1 MEMEES
7 RRGMPG
13 HPGCAGTHE
22 EAMQNRERR
31 TKEMAV
37 RVVLFGDRR
46 PDDDPGQ
53 TVLSGKLKGVVSEME
68 RAEAVQRSA
77 RIDRH
82 TSALDKRRLRREML
96 AGPIAHVV
104 GVANLARSEE
114 PSLASQVR
122 YRPSGDTYGGH
133 LVAARGLLEEAQAQK
148 ELLAK
153 HGLSDSV
160 LEVYG
165 QLLSQFEAA
174 IRLGDEGRATHK
186 GATAQLKALAQEAG
200 RIVRALDARNQ
211 IRFKHDP
218 KLFGEWI
225 SASTV
230 LGNPGPGSSGG
241 SEPAGPPAGGDLRPA
256 A

>member
-1 MEMEES
+1 
-7 RRGMPG
+7 MPG
-13 HPGCAGTHE
+13 HPGCADTHE

-31 TKEMAV
+31 KKEMSV

-46 PDDDPGQ
+46 PDDDPGH
-53 TVLSGKLKGVVSEME
+53 TMLSGKLKGVVSEME
-68 RAEAVQRSA
+68 QAEAVQRSA
-77 RIDRH
+77 LIDRH

-122 YRPSGDTYGGH
+122 YRPSGNTYGGH
-133 LVAARGLLEEAQAQK
+133 LAAARGLLEEARTHK

-153 HGLSDSV
+153 YGLSESV

-165 QLLSQFEAA
+165 QLLSEFEAA
-174 IRLGDEGRATHK
+174 VRLGDEGRATHK
-186 GATAQLKALAQEAG
+186 GATTQLRALAQEAG
-200 RIVRALDARNQ
+200 RIVRALDARNH

-218 KLFGEWI
+218 KLLGEWI

-230 LGNPGPGSSGG
+230 LGNPGPGSSADAGPA
-241 SEPAGPPAGGDLRPA
+241 EPPPAGGDLRPA